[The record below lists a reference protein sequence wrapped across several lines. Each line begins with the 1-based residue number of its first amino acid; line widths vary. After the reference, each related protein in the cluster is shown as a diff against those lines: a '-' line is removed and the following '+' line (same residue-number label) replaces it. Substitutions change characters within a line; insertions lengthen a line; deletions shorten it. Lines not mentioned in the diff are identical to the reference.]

1 MTDQQFDARVAQ
13 LAAFATRNP
22 GAYKLRVLLM
32 ALLGNAYL
40 AAMLLVIVLLFAI
53 SLFSIVYLK
62 ALGIKLAL
70 VIGAFL
76 WLILRALWVK
86 IAAPEGT
93 AVNRRDC
100 PDLFAM
106 IDQLRHSLHAPRF
119 HHVLVTDEFNAGVA
133 QVPRLGIF
141 GWHRN
146 YLLLGLPLMKAL
158 SVDQFKAVLAHEFG
172 HLARG
177 HGAFSNWIYRLR
189 LRWARLVG
197 ILGAVDSAGS
207 FLFKPFFNWYA
218 PAFAAYSFPLA
229 RANEYEADATAAR
242 LTSASTAA
250 AALTNV
256 NVIGFYLGERYWPQ
270 IHRQADDHQQPAFAP
285 FDHLAPSINTDLD
298 PTAVAQWLERAMR
311 QTTVST
317 DTHPALADRLRALDQ
332 APASDPPAAGQ
343 AADRL
348 LGGALLTITDA
359 FDSRWKQQIMP
370 SWLERY
376 RNVQEGRNRLAEL
389 DTRSLEGELPL
400 DEAFERARLTEGIGR
415 NPDAAL
421 EQLQALAQRA
431 PERAGIQFAVG
442 QLLLSRDDDA
452 GRAAIER
459 AMALDENAI
468 ASGSEALRDYF
479 ARVGRTEE
487 AERWHQSLVE
497 RATLEEAAR
506 RERGTIKANEK
517 FEPHGLDD
525 ASIEAL
531 RTQLRSIEPAIRR
544 AYLVKKRVLH
554 LPQHVCY
561 VLGFTITGTFRLHD
575 AKKAALVGQTISQSL
590 KFPGETVIFNVEGS
604 NAAFAGKFKKIKTA
618 RLL

>member
-1 MTDQQFDARVAQ
+1 MTDDQFDARVAQ
-13 LAAFATRNP
+13 LAAFANRNP

-40 AAMLLVIVLLFAI
+40 AAMLGVIALLFAI

-62 ALGIKLAL
+62 AIGIKLAL

-76 WLILRALWVK
+76 WVILRALWVRV
-86 IAAPEGT
+86 AAPEGT
-93 AVNRRDC
+93 PVKRRDC

-106 IDQLRHSLHAPRF
+106 IDQLRRSLRAPRF
-119 HHVLVTDEFNAGVA
+119 HHVLVTDDFNAGVV

-146 YLLLGLPLMKAL
+146 YLLIGLPLMKAL

-189 LRWARLVG
+189 LRWARLIG
-197 ILGAVDSAGS
+197 MLGAVESAGS

-229 RANEYEADATAAR
+229 RANEYDADATAAR

-256 NVIGFYLGERYWPQ
+256 NVIGYYLGEQYWPQ

-285 FDHLAPSINTDLD
+285 FDHLAPSINTDLA
-298 PTAVAQWLERAMR
+298 PAAVAQWLDRAMR
-311 QTTVST
+311 QATAAT
-317 DTHPALADRLRALDQ
+317 DTHPALSDRLRALNQ
-332 APASDPPAAGQ
+332 APVSDPPAPGQ

-348 LGGALLTITDA
+348 LGAALQTITDT
-359 FDSRWKQQIMP
+359 FDSRWKQRIMP

-376 RNVQEGRNRLAEL
+376 RNVQDGRNRLAEL
-389 DTRSLEGELPL
+389 DARALEGELPV
-400 DEAFERARLTEGIGR
+400 DEAFERARLAESIGH

-421 EQLQALAQRA
+421 AQLQALALRA
-431 PERAGIQFAVG
+431 PDRAGIHFALG
-442 QLLLSRDDDA
+442 QLLLSRNDDA

-459 AMALDENAI
+459 AMAQDESAI
-468 ASGSEALRDYF
+468 APGSEALRDYY
-479 ARVGRTEE
+479 ARAGRTED
-487 AERWHQSLVE
+487 ARAWHEKLVE
-497 RATLEEAAR
+497 RAILEESAR
-506 RERGTIKANEK
+506 RERNTIKANEK

-525 ASIEAL
+525 ATIEAL
-531 RTQLRSIEPAIRR
+531 RAQLRTIEPAIRR

-554 LPQHVCY
+554 LPRQVCY

-575 AKKAALVGQTISQSL
+575 AKKAALVSQTISQTL
-590 KFPGETVIFNVEGS
+590 KFPAETMIFNVEGS
-604 NAAFAGKFKKIKTA
+604 NAGFAGKLKKVKTA
-618 RLL
+618 QVL